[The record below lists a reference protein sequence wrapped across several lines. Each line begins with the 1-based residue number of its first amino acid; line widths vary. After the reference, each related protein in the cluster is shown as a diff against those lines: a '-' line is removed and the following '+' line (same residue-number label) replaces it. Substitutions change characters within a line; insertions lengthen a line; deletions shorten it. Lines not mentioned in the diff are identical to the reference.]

1 MRLSPNEEVSF
12 AFKWLWWIFH
22 GGITTLTN
30 HLYTTIHVRS
40 LREHTTRILERLQ
53 DPVSL
58 DIPHLMDCLSASV
71 HASLESF
78 RLGRPE
84 AWERLA
90 ETIQPTASNGYAS
103 LHSVTYE
110 YFSAPE
116 QTSARQ
122 TMLGLLG
129 RLYHDHCEHLPQKQK
144 SGLTQAS
151 RNWNVTIW
159 HFFLALGPDLL
170 RSRESCLAI
179 VRMSKR
185 ENLDF
190 DTCVAQIHAQ
200 RQERL
205 KKIARSTSLDTAG
218 KVKPADI
225 IAAESSNSEEGKTP
239 NASDTDMASSPILG
253 TKASRA
259 ANAILPVL
267 SLTCKRQTP
276 EFSLEIGVESTESIL
291 KATATE
297 GWRLLNRKNNVNDAG
312 SRAEEAGALKEF
324 DPANPKGFEDAI
336 EDEDLE
342 GDTLI
347 DLSSEKGRRSSRG
360 SNLVTQSTPEP
371 EELATRV
378 EWIKDTRATSSR
390 PTRKRPM
397 PIFDVFGPPSAK
409 RARSNDEDGATLI
422 NSTTV
427 PLEQL
432 ILGERSLEGDSWA
445 NDTAVS
451 NTIGKLRAKDCYVLD
466 SLFLAG
472 TRFLRH
478 APTERYF
485 VAPVNI
491 RNMHWAL
498 YFWDTEMGTIEYYDS
513 MKHSN
518 LHCKDRLLSI
528 INSAFRPAR
537 MPEIQVCKA
546 FQQKNHNDCGPLA
559 ILNAFQKRLGV
570 EDFVKGD
577 DFDSK
582 LARIYFQRLLL
593 TSLDAAPPGFAEK
606 AGVLTSQETSR
617 GIFDEMKAVKLQGRL
632 RRVVQKDF
640 LLQANLTWRASKL
653 VKFHEAHRTIV
664 HQAYEQSLQ
673 ARDVRDHEL
682 RRLQSLKDYVSSLP
696 TDTLEQA
703 YSITAFGPGLDI
715 MEKMAREN
723 LDRMLPAAEKMAI
736 QSGPLSWAEDWP
748 ITRSILMLRHL
759 GRQYAKAERALC
771 DFREALEGLA

>member
-1 MRLSPNEEVSF
+1 
-12 AFKWLWWIFH
+12 
-22 GGITTLTN
+22 
-30 HLYTTIHVRS
+30 
-40 LREHTTRILERLQ
+40 
-53 DPVSL
+53 
-58 DIPHLMDCLSASV
+58 MDRLSASV
-71 HASLESF
+71 RASLESF
-78 RLGRPE
+78 RLGRHE
-84 AWERLA
+84 AWESLA
-90 ETIQPTASNGYAS
+90 ETIQPTPSNGYAS

-122 TMLGLLG
+122 TILGLLG
-129 RLYHDHCEHLPQKQK
+129 RLYHDHCENLPQKQK

-159 HFFLALGPDLL
+159 HFFLALGPDIL

-185 ENLDF
+185 KNLDF
-190 DTCVAQIHAQ
+190 HTCIAQIHAQ
-200 RQERL
+200 RKERL

-225 IAAESSNSEEGKTP
+225 IAAESSDGEEGRTP
-239 NASDTDMASSPILG
+239 NASDTDMA
-253 TKASRA
+253 
-259 ANAILPVL
+259 
-267 SLTCKRQTP
+267 QTP
-276 EFSLEIGVESTESIL
+276 ERSLEIGVESTESIL

-297 GWRLLNRKNNVNDAG
+297 GWRLLNRKNNVKDARF
-312 SRAEEAGALKEF
+312 RAEEAGALKEF
-324 DPANPKGFEDAI
+324 DPANPKGFEDTM

-347 DLSSEKGRRSSRG
+347 DMSSEKGRRSSRG
-360 SNLVTQSTPEP
+360 SNLVIQSTPEP
-371 EELATRV
+371 EEVATRV
-378 EWIKDTRATSSR
+378 ESINDTGATSSR

-397 PIFDVFGPPSAK
+397 PIFDVSGPPSVK
-409 RARSNDEDGATLI
+409 RARSNDEDEATLI

-432 ILGERSLEGDSWA
+432 VLGARSLEGDSWA

-451 NTIGKLRAKDCYVLD
+451 NTIGKLRSKDCYVLD

-472 TRFLRH
+472 TRFLRRT
-478 APTERYF
+478 PTERYF

-498 YFWDTEMGTIEYYDS
+498 YFWDTELETIEYYDS

-528 INSAFRPAR
+528 INSAFKPPR
-537 MPEIQVCKA
+537 MPEIQVCKVSRVSSSNDPSDPLQA
-546 FQQKNHNDCGPLA
+546 FQQRNNNDCGPLA

-570 EDFVKGD
+570 AEFVKGD

-582 LARIYFQRLLL
+582 NARIYLQRLFL

-640 LLQANLTWRASKL
+640 LLQANLTWRASNL

-673 ARDVRDHEL
+673 ARDVRGHEL

-696 TDTLEQA
+696 TDTLEHTSSA
-703 YSITAFGPGLDI
+703 TVFGPGLDM

-723 LDRMLPAAEKMAI
+723 LSRMLPAAEKMAI
-736 QSGPLSWAEDWP
+736 QSGPLSWAQDRP

-759 GRQYAKAERALC
+759 GRQYSKAERALC
-771 DFREALEGLA
+771 DFRGALEGLA

>member
-1 MRLSPNEEVSF
+1 
-12 AFKWLWWIFH
+12 
-22 GGITTLTN
+22 
-30 HLYTTIHVRS
+30 
-40 LREHTTRILERLQ
+40 
-53 DPVSL
+53 
-58 DIPHLMDCLSASV
+58 MDRLSASV
-71 HASLESF
+71 RASLESF
-78 RLGRPE
+78 RLGRHE
-84 AWERLA
+84 AWESLA
-90 ETIQPTASNGYAS
+90 ETIQPTPSNGYAS

-116 QTSARQ
+116 QTPARQ
-122 TMLGLLG
+122 TILGLLG
-129 RLYHDHCEHLPQKQK
+129 RLYHDHCENLPQKQK

-159 HFFLALGPDLL
+159 HFFLALGPDIL

-185 ENLDF
+185 KNLDF
-190 DTCVAQIHAQ
+190 HTCIAQIHAQ
-200 RQERL
+200 RIERL

-225 IAAESSNSEEGKTP
+225 IAAESSDGEEEKTA

-253 TKASRA
+253 AKASRA
-259 ANAILPVL
+259 R
-267 SLTCKRQTP
+267 KRNPDQ
-276 EFSLEIGVESTESIL
+276 SIL

-297 GWRLLNRKNNVNDAG
+297 GWRLLNRKNNVKDAG
-312 SRAEEAGALKEF
+312 FRAEEAGALKEF
-324 DPANPKGFEDAI
+324 NPANLKGFEDAM

-360 SNLVTQSTPEP
+360 SNLVIQSTPEP
-371 EELATRV
+371 EEVATRV
-378 EWIKDTRATSSR
+378 ESIKDTRATSSR

-397 PIFDVFGPPSAK
+397 PIFDVSGPPFAK
-409 RARSNDEDGATLI
+409 RARSNDEDEATLI

-432 ILGERSLEGDSWA
+432 VLGARSLQGDSWA

-472 TRFLRH
+472 TRFLRRT
-478 APTERYF
+478 PTERYF

-498 YFWDTEMGTIEYYDS
+498 YFWDTELETIEYYDS

-528 INSAFRPAR
+528 INSAFKPAR

-546 FQQKNHNDCGPLA
+546 FQQKNNNDCGPLA

-582 LARIYFQRLLL
+582 NARTYLQRLLL

-640 LLQANLTWRASKL
+640 LLQANLTWRASNL
-653 VKFHEAHRTIV
+653 VKFHEAHRTLV

-673 ARDVRDHEL
+673 ARDLRDHEL

-696 TDTLEQA
+696 TDTLEQTS
-703 YSITAFGPGLDI
+703 SITPFGPGLDI

-723 LDRMLPAAEKMAI
+723 LSRMLPAAEKMAI
-736 QSGPLSWAEDWP
+736 QSGPLSWAQDLP

-759 GRQYAKAERALC
+759 GRQYSKAERALC
-771 DFREALEGLA
+771 DFRGALEGLA

>member
-1 MRLSPNEEVSF
+1 
-12 AFKWLWWIFH
+12 
-22 GGITTLTN
+22 
-30 HLYTTIHVRS
+30 
-40 LREHTTRILERLQ
+40 
-53 DPVSL
+53 
-58 DIPHLMDCLSASV
+58 MDRLSASV
-71 HASLESF
+71 RASLESF
-78 RLGRPE
+78 RLGRHE
-84 AWERLA
+84 AWESLA
-90 ETIQPTASNGYAS
+90 ETIQPTPSNGYAS

-122 TMLGLLG
+122 TILGLLG
-129 RLYHDHCEHLPQKQK
+129 RLYHDHCENLPQKQK

-159 HFFLALGPDLL
+159 HFFLALGPDIL

-185 ENLDF
+185 KNLDF
-190 DTCVAQIHAQ
+190 HTCIAQIHAQ
-200 RQERL
+200 RKERL

-225 IAAESSNSEEGKTP
+225 IAAESSDGEEGKTP
-239 NASDTDMASSPILG
+239 NASDTDMASSPIL
-253 TKASRA
+253 
-259 ANAILPVL
+259 
-267 SLTCKRQTP
+267 
-276 EFSLEIGVESTESIL
+276 ESIL

-297 GWRLLNRKNNVNDAG
+297 GWRLLNRKNNVKDAG
-312 SRAEEAGALKEF
+312 FRAKEAGALKEF
-324 DPANPKGFEDAI
+324 DPANPKGFEDAT

-347 DLSSEKGRRSSRG
+347 DMSSEKGRRSSRG
-360 SNLVTQSTPEP
+360 SNLVIQSTPEP

-378 EWIKDTRATSSR
+378 ESIKDTRATSSR
-390 PTRKRPM
+390 PTRKRPT
-397 PIFDVFGPPSAK
+397 PIFDVSVDASGPPSVK
-409 RARSNDEDGATLI
+409 RARSNDEDGVTLI

-432 ILGERSLEGDSWA
+432 VLGARSLEGDSWA

-472 TRFLRH
+472 TRFLRRT
-478 APTERYF
+478 PTERYF

-498 YFWDTEMGTIEYYDS
+498 YFWDTELETIEYYDS

-528 INSAFRPAR
+528 INSAFKPAR

-546 FQQKNHNDCGPLA
+546 FQQKNRNDCGPLA

-570 EDFVKGD
+570 EEFVKGD

-582 LARIYFQRLLL
+582 SARTYFQRLLL
-593 TSLDAAPPGFAEK
+593 TSLDAAPLGFAEK

-640 LLQANLTWRASKL
+640 LLQANLTWRASNL
-653 VKFHEAHRTIV
+653 VKVHEAHRTIV

-682 RRLQSLKDYVSSLP
+682 RRLQSLKYYVSSLP
-696 TDTLEQA
+696 TDILEQTSSA
-703 YSITAFGPGLDI
+703 TVFGPCLDM

-723 LDRMLPAAEKMAI
+723 LGRMLPAAEKMAI
-736 QSGPLSWAEDWP
+736 QSGPLSWAQDRP

-759 GRQYAKAERALC
+759 GRQYSKAEKALC
-771 DFREALEGLA
+771 DFRGALEGLT

>member
-1 MRLSPNEEVSF
+1 
-12 AFKWLWWIFH
+12 
-22 GGITTLTN
+22 
-30 HLYTTIHVRS
+30 
-40 LREHTTRILERLQ
+40 
-53 DPVSL
+53 
-58 DIPHLMDCLSASV
+58 MDRLSASV
-71 HASLESF
+71 RASLESF
-78 RLGRPE
+78 RLGRHE
-84 AWERLA
+84 AWESLA
-90 ETIQPTASNGYAS
+90 ETIQPTPSNGYAS

-122 TMLGLLG
+122 TILGLLG
-129 RLYHDHCEHLPQKQK
+129 RLYHDHCENLPQKQK

-159 HFFLALGPDLL
+159 HFFLALGPDIL

-185 ENLDF
+185 KNLDF
-190 DTCVAQIHAQ
+190 HTCIAQIHAQ
-200 RQERL
+200 RKERL

-225 IAAESSNSEEGKTP
+225 IAAESADGEEGKTL

-253 TKASRA
+253 AKAS
-259 ANAILPVL
+259 P
-267 SLTCKRQTP
+267 
-276 EFSLEIGVESTESIL
+276 
-291 KATATE
+291 TATE
-297 GWRLLNRKNNVNDAG
+297 GWRLLNRKNNVRDAG
-312 SRAEEAGALKEF
+312 FRAEEAGALKEF
-324 DPANPKGFEDAI
+324 DPANPKGFEDAM

-347 DLSSEKGRRSSRG
+347 DMSSEKGRRSSRG
-360 SNLVTQSTPEP
+360 SNLVIQSTPEP

-378 EWIKDTRATSSR
+378 EPIKDTRATSSR

-397 PIFDVFGPPSAK
+397 PIFDVSGPPSAK
-409 RARSNDEDGATLI
+409 RARSNDEDEATLI

-432 ILGERSLEGDSWA
+432 VLGVRSLEGDSWA

-451 NTIGKLRAKDCYVLD
+451 NTIRKLRAKDCYVLD

-472 TRFLRH
+472 TRFLRRT
-478 APTERYF
+478 PTERYF

-498 YFWDTEMGTIEYYDS
+498 YFWDTKLETIEYYDS

-528 INSAFRPAR
+528 INSAFKPAR

-546 FQQKNHNDCGPLA
+546 FQQRNNNDCGPLA
-559 ILNAFQKRLGV
+559 ILNAFQKRLGIAG
-570 EDFVKGD
+570 FVKGD

-582 LARIYFQRLLL
+582 NVRTYFQRLLL

-632 RRVVQKDF
+632 RKVVQKDF
-640 LLQANLTWRASKL
+640 LLQANLTWKASNL
-653 VKFHEAHRTIV
+653 VKFHEAHRTLV

-696 TDTLEQA
+696 TDTLEQTSSA
-703 YSITAFGPGLDI
+703 TVFGPGLDM
-715 MEKMAREN
+715 MEKMARDN
-723 LDRMLPAAEKMAI
+723 LGRMIPAAEKMAI
-736 QSGPLSWAEDWP
+736 QSGPLSWAQDRP

-759 GRQYAKAERALC
+759 GRQYSKAERALC
-771 DFREALEGLA
+771 DFRGALEGLA

>member
-1 MRLSPNEEVSF
+1 MDRLSTS
-12 AFKWLWWIFH
+12 
-22 GGITTLTN
+22 
-30 HLYTTIHVRS
+30 VR
-40 LREHTTRILERLQ
+40 
-53 DPVSL
+53 
-58 DIPHLMDCLSASV
+58 
-71 HASLESF
+71 ASLESF
-78 RLGRPE
+78 RLGRQE
-84 AWERLA
+84 AWESLA
-90 ETIQPTASNGYAS
+90 ATIQPTPSNGYAS

-110 YFSAPE
+110 YFSASE

-122 TMLGLLG
+122 TILGLLG
-129 RLYHDHCEHLPQKQK
+129 RLYHDHCENLPQKQK

-159 HFFLALGPDLL
+159 HFFLALGPDIL

-185 ENLDF
+185 KNLDF
-190 DTCVAQIHAQ
+190 HTCIAQIHAQ
-200 RQERL
+200 RKERL

-225 IAAESSNSEEGKTP
+225 IAAESSDGEEEKTP

-253 TKASRA
+253 AKASRA
-259 ANAILPVL
+259 RERNPD
-267 SLTCKRQTP
+267 Q
-276 EFSLEIGVESTESIL
+276 SIL

-297 GWRLLNRKNNVNDAG
+297 GWRLLNRKNNVKDAG
-312 SRAEEAGALKEF
+312 FRAEEAGALKEF
-324 DPANPKGFEDAI
+324 DPANPKGFEDAM

-360 SNLVTQSTPEP
+360 SNLVIQSTPEP
-371 EELATRV
+371 EEVATRV
-378 EWIKDTRATSSR
+378 ESIKDTRATSSR

-397 PIFDVFGPPSAK
+397 PIFDVSGPPFAK
-409 RARSNDEDGATLI
+409 RARSNDEDEATLI

-432 ILGERSLEGDSWA
+432 VLGARSLQGDSWA

-472 TRFLRH
+472 TRFLRRT
-478 APTERYF
+478 PTERYF

-498 YFWDTEMGTIEYYDS
+498 YFWDTELETIEYYDS
-513 MKHSN
+513 MKHSK

-528 INSAFRPAR
+528 INSAFKPAR
-537 MPEIQVCKA
+537 MPEVQVCKA
-546 FQQKNHNDCGPLA
+546 FQQRNNNDCGPLA
-559 ILNAFQKRLGV
+559 ILNAFQGRLGV

-582 LARIYFQRLLL
+582 NARTYFQRLLL

-640 LLQANLTWRASKL
+640 LLQANLTWRASNL
-653 VKFHEAHRTIV
+653 VKFHEAHRTLV
-664 HQAYEQSLQ
+664 SQAYEQSLQ

-696 TDTLEQA
+696 TDALEQI
-703 YSITAFGPGLDI
+703 SSVTMLGPGLDI

-723 LDRMLPAAEKMAI
+723 L
-736 QSGPLSWAEDWP
+736 S
-748 ITRSILMLRHL
+748 
-759 GRQYAKAERALC
+759 QYLYVHSTS
-771 DFREALEGLA
+771 

>member
-1 MRLSPNEEVSF
+1 
-12 AFKWLWWIFH
+12 
-22 GGITTLTN
+22 
-30 HLYTTIHVRS
+30 
-40 LREHTTRILERLQ
+40 
-53 DPVSL
+53 
-58 DIPHLMDCLSASV
+58 MDRLSASV
-71 HASLESF
+71 RASLESF
-78 RLGRPE
+78 RLGRHE
-84 AWERLA
+84 AWESLA
-90 ETIQPTASNGYAS
+90 ETIQPTPSNGYAS

-116 QTSARQ
+116 QTPARQ
-122 TMLGLLG
+122 TILGLLG
-129 RLYHDHCEHLPQKQK
+129 RLYHDHCENLPQKQK

-159 HFFLALGPDLL
+159 HFFLALGPDIL

-185 ENLDF
+185 KNLDF
-190 DTCVAQIHAQ
+190 HTCIAQIHAQ
-200 RQERL
+200 RIERL

-225 IAAESSNSEEGKTP
+225 IAAESSDGEEEKTP

-253 TKASRA
+253 AKASRA
-259 ANAILPVL
+259 R
-267 SLTCKRQTP
+267 KRNPDQ
-276 EFSLEIGVESTESIL
+276 SIL

-297 GWRLLNRKNNVNDAG
+297 GWRLLNRKNNVKDAG
-312 SRAEEAGALKEF
+312 FRAEEAGALKEF
-324 DPANPKGFEDAI
+324 NPANLKGFEDAM

-360 SNLVTQSTPEP
+360 SNLVIQSTPEP
-371 EELATRV
+371 EEVATRV
-378 EWIKDTRATSSR
+378 ESIKDTRATSSR

-397 PIFDVFGPPSAK
+397 PIFDVSGPPCAK
-409 RARSNDEDGATLI
+409 RARSNDEDEATLI

-432 ILGERSLEGDSWA
+432 VLGARSLQGDSWA

-472 TRFLRH
+472 TRFLRRT
-478 APTERYF
+478 PTERYF

-498 YFWDTEMGTIEYYDS
+498 YFWDTELETIEYYDS
-513 MKHSN
+513 MKHSK

-528 INSAFRPAR
+528 INSAFKPAR
-537 MPEIQVCKA
+537 MPEVQVCKA
-546 FQQKNHNDCGPLA
+546 FQQRNNNDCGPLA
-559 ILNAFQKRLGV
+559 ILNAFQGRLGV

-582 LARIYFQRLLL
+582 NARTYFQRLLL

-606 AGVLTSQETSR
+606 A
-617 GIFDEMKAVKLQGRL
+617 
-632 RRVVQKDF
+632 
-640 LLQANLTWRASKL
+640 
-653 VKFHEAHRTIV
+653 VKFHEAHRTLV
-664 HQAYEQSLQ
+664 YRAYEQSLQ

-696 TDTLEQA
+696 TDALEQI
-703 YSITAFGPGLDI
+703 SSVTMLGPGLDI

-723 LDRMLPAAEKMAI
+723 L
-736 QSGPLSWAEDWP
+736 S
-748 ITRSILMLRHL
+748 
-759 GRQYAKAERALC
+759 QYLYVHSTS
-771 DFREALEGLA
+771 

>member
-1 MRLSPNEEVSF
+1 
-12 AFKWLWWIFH
+12 
-22 GGITTLTN
+22 
-30 HLYTTIHVRS
+30 
-40 LREHTTRILERLQ
+40 
-53 DPVSL
+53 
-58 DIPHLMDCLSASV
+58 MDRLSASV
-71 HASLESF
+71 RASLESF
-78 RLGRPE
+78 RLGRHE
-84 AWERLA
+84 AWESLA
-90 ETIQPTASNGYAS
+90 ETIQPTPSNGYAS

-122 TMLGLLG
+122 TILGLLG
-129 RLYHDHCEHLPQKQK
+129 RLYHHHCENLPQKQK

-159 HFFLALGPDLL
+159 HFFLALGPDIL

-185 ENLDF
+185 KNLDF
-190 DTCVAQIHAQ
+190 HTCIAQIHAQ
-200 RQERL
+200 RKERL

-225 IAAESSNSEEGKTP
+225 IAAESADGEEGKTL

-253 TKASRA
+253 AKAS
-259 ANAILPVL
+259 P
-267 SLTCKRQTP
+267 
-276 EFSLEIGVESTESIL
+276 
-291 KATATE
+291 TATE
-297 GWRLLNRKNNVNDAG
+297 GWRLLNRKNNVRDAG
-312 SRAEEAGALKEF
+312 FRAEEAGALKEF
-324 DPANPKGFEDAI
+324 DPANPKGFEDAM

-347 DLSSEKGRRSSRG
+347 DMSSEKGRRSSRG
-360 SNLVTQSTPEP
+360 SNLVIQSTPEP

-378 EWIKDTRATSSR
+378 EPIKDTRATSSR

-397 PIFDVFGPPSAK
+397 PIFDVSGPPSAK
-409 RARSNDEDGATLI
+409 RARSNDEDEATLI

-432 ILGERSLEGDSWA
+432 VLGVRSLEGDSWA

-451 NTIGKLRAKDCYVLD
+451 NTIRKLRAKDCYVLD

-472 TRFLRH
+472 TRFLRRT
-478 APTERYF
+478 PTERYF

-498 YFWDTEMGTIEYYDS
+498 YFWDTKLETIEYYDS

-528 INSAFRPAR
+528 INSAFKPAR

-546 FQQKNHNDCGPLA
+546 FQQRNNNDCGPLA
-559 ILNAFQKRLGV
+559 ILNAFQKRLGIAG
-570 EDFVKGD
+570 FVKGD

-582 LARIYFQRLLL
+582 NVRTYFQRLLL

-632 RRVVQKDF
+632 RKVVQKDF
-640 LLQANLTWRASKL
+640 LLQANLTWKASNL
-653 VKFHEAHRTIV
+653 VKFHEAHRTLV

-696 TDTLEQA
+696 TDTLEQTSSA
-703 YSITAFGPGLDI
+703 TVFGPGLDM
-715 MEKMAREN
+715 MEKMARDN
-723 LDRMLPAAEKMAI
+723 LGRMLPAAEKMAI
-736 QSGPLSWAEDWP
+736 QSGPLSWAQDRP

-759 GRQYAKAERALC
+759 GRQYSKAERALC
-771 DFREALEGLA
+771 DFRGALEGLA

>member
-1 MRLSPNEEVSF
+1 
-12 AFKWLWWIFH
+12 
-22 GGITTLTN
+22 
-30 HLYTTIHVRS
+30 
-40 LREHTTRILERLQ
+40 
-53 DPVSL
+53 
-58 DIPHLMDCLSASV
+58 MDHLSASV
-71 HASLESF
+71 RASLESF
-78 RLGRPE
+78 RLGRHE
-84 AWERLA
+84 AWESLA
-90 ETIQPTASNGYAS
+90 ETIQPTPSNGYAS
-103 LHSVTYE
+103 LHSITYE

-122 TMLGLLG
+122 TILGLLG
-129 RLYHDHCEHLPQKQK
+129 RLYHDHCENLPQKQK

-159 HFFLALGPDLL
+159 HFFLALGPDIL

-185 ENLDF
+185 KNLDF
-190 DTCVAQIHAQ
+190 HTCIAQIHAQ
-200 RQERL
+200 RKERL

-225 IAAESSNSEEGKTP
+225 IAAESSDGEEGKTP

-253 TKASRA
+253 AKASR
-259 ANAILPVL
+259 
-267 SLTCKRQTP
+267 
-276 EFSLEIGVESTESIL
+276 VESTESIL

-297 GWRLLNRKNNVNDAG
+297 GWRLLNRKNNVKDAG
-312 SRAEEAGALKEF
+312 FRAEEAGALKEF
-324 DPANPKGFEDAI
+324 DPANPKGFEDAM

-347 DLSSEKGRRSSRG
+347 DMSSEKGRRSSRG
-360 SNLVTQSTPEP
+360 SNLVIQSTPEP
-371 EELATRV
+371 EEPATRV
-378 EWIKDTRATSSR
+378 ESIKDMRATSSR

-397 PIFDVFGPPSAK
+397 PIFDVSGPPSVK

-432 ILGERSLEGDSWA
+432 VLGARSLEGDSWA

-466 SLFLAG
+466 SLFLVG
-472 TRFLRH
+472 TRFLRRT
-478 APTERYF
+478 PTERYF

-498 YFWDTEMGTIEYYDS
+498 YFWDTELETIEYYDS

-528 INSAFRPAR
+528 INSAFKPAR

-546 FQQKNHNDCGPLA
+546 FQQKNRNDCGPLA

-570 EDFVKGD
+570 EQFVKGD

-582 LARIYFQRLLL
+582 SARTYFQRLLL

-617 GIFDEMKAVKLQGRL
+617 GIFDEMKVVKLQGRL

-640 LLQANLTWRASKL
+640 LLQASLTWRASNL

-673 ARDVRDHEL
+673 AREVRDHEL
-682 RRLQSLKDYVSSLP
+682 RRLQSLRDYVSSLP
-696 TDTLEQA
+696 TDALEQT
-703 YSITAFGPGLDI
+703 SSVTVFGPGLDI

-723 LDRMLPAAEKMAI
+723 ISRMLPAAEKMAI
-736 QSGPLSWAEDWP
+736 QSGPLSWAQDRP

-759 GRQYAKAERALC
+759 GRQYSKAERALC
-771 DFREALEGLA
+771 DFRGALEGLA

>member
-1 MRLSPNEEVSF
+1 
-12 AFKWLWWIFH
+12 
-22 GGITTLTN
+22 
-30 HLYTTIHVRS
+30 
-40 LREHTTRILERLQ
+40 
-53 DPVSL
+53 
-58 DIPHLMDCLSASV
+58 
-71 HASLESF
+71 
-78 RLGRPE
+78 
-84 AWERLA
+84 
-90 ETIQPTASNGYAS
+90 
-103 LHSVTYE
+103 
-110 YFSAPE
+110 
-116 QTSARQ
+116 
-122 TMLGLLG
+122 
-129 RLYHDHCEHLPQKQK
+129 
-144 SGLTQAS
+144 
-151 RNWNVTIW
+151 
-159 HFFLALGPDLL
+159 
-170 RSRESCLAI
+170 
-179 VRMSKR
+179 MSKR
-185 ENLDF
+185 KNLDF
-190 DTCVAQIHAQ
+190 HTCIAQIHAQ
-200 RQERL
+200 RKERL

-225 IAAESSNSEEGKTP
+225 IAAESSDGEEGNTP

-253 TKASRA
+253 AKA
-259 ANAILPVL
+259 
-267 SLTCKRQTP
+267 K
-276 EFSLEIGVESTESIL
+276 FSLQIGVESTESIL

-297 GWRLLNRKNNVNDAG
+297 GWRLLNHKNNVKHAG
-312 SRAEEAGALKEF
+312 SRSEEAGALKEF
-324 DPANPKGFEDAI
+324 DPANPKGFEDAT

-347 DLSSEKGRRSSRG
+347 DMSSEKGRRSSPG
-360 SNLVTQSTPEP
+360 SNLVIQSTPEP

-378 EWIKDTRATSSR
+378 EFIKDTRAISSR

-397 PIFDVFGPPSAK
+397 PIFDSSEPPSAK
-409 RARSNDEDGATLI
+409 RARSNNEDEATLI

-432 ILGERSLEGDSWA
+432 VLGAWSLEGDSWA

-472 TRFLRH
+472 TRFLRRT
-478 APTERYF
+478 PTERYF

-498 YFWDTEMGTIEYYDS
+498 YFWDTELETIEYYDS

-528 INSAFRPAR
+528 INSAFKPAR
-537 MPEIQVCKA
+537 MPEIQVCKVSRVPPTNDATDPLQA
-546 FQQKNHNDCGPLA
+546 FQQKNNNDCGPLA

-570 EDFVKGD
+570 EHFVKGD

-582 LARIYFQRLLL
+582 NARTYFQRLLL

-606 AGVLTSQETSR
+606 TGVLTSQETSR
-617 GIFDEMKAVKLQGRL
+617 GIFDQMKAVKLQGRL

-640 LLQANLTWRASKL
+640 LLQANLTWRASNL
-653 VKFHEAHRTIV
+653 VKFHEAHRTLV

-696 TDTLEQA
+696 TDTLQTS
-703 YSITAFGPGLDI
+703 SITAFGPGLDI
-715 MEKMAREN
+715 VEKMAREN
-723 LDRMLPAAEKMAI
+723 LSRMLPAAEKMAI
-736 QSGPLSWAEDWP
+736 QSGPLSWAQDRP

-759 GRQYAKAERALC
+759 GRQYSKAERALC
-771 DFREALEGLA
+771 DFRGALEGLA

>member
-1 MRLSPNEEVSF
+1 
-12 AFKWLWWIFH
+12 
-22 GGITTLTN
+22 
-30 HLYTTIHVRS
+30 
-40 LREHTTRILERLQ
+40 
-53 DPVSL
+53 
-58 DIPHLMDCLSASV
+58 MDRLSASV
-71 HASLESF
+71 RASLESF
-78 RLGRPE
+78 RLGRHE
-84 AWERLA
+84 AWESLA
-90 ETIQPTASNGYAS
+90 ETIQPTPSNGYAS

-122 TMLGLLG
+122 TILGLLG
-129 RLYHDHCEHLPQKQK
+129 RLYHDHCENLPQKQK

-159 HFFLALGPDLL
+159 HFFLALGPDIL

-185 ENLDF
+185 KNLDF
-190 DTCVAQIHAQ
+190 HTCIAQIHAQ
-200 RQERL
+200 RKERL

-225 IAAESSNSEEGKTP
+225 IAAESSDGEEGKTP

-253 TKASRA
+253 AKASRA
-259 ANAILPVL
+259 RKYN
-267 SLTCKRQTP
+267 TDQ
-276 EFSLEIGVESTESIL
+276 IGVESTESIL

-297 GWRLLNRKNNVNDAG
+297 GWRLLNRKNNVKDAG
-312 SRAEEAGALKEF
+312 FRAEEAGALKEF
-324 DPANPKGFEDAI
+324 DPANSKGFEDAM

-347 DLSSEKGRRSSRG
+347 DMSSEKGRRSSRG
-360 SNLVTQSTPEP
+360 SNLVIQSTPEP
-371 EELATRV
+371 EELATRI
-378 EWIKDTRATSSR
+378 ESIKDTIATSSR

-397 PIFDVFGPPSAK
+397 PIFDVSGPPFAK
-409 RARSNDEDGATLI
+409 RARSNDEDEATLI

-432 ILGERSLEGDSWA
+432 VLGARSLEGDSWA

-472 TRFLRH
+472 TRFLRRT
-478 APTERYF
+478 PTERYF
-485 VAPVNI
+485 VAPVNV

-498 YFWDTEMGTIEYYDS
+498 YFWDTELETIEYYDS

-528 INSAFRPAR
+528 INSAFKPAR

-546 FQQKNHNDCGPLA
+546 FQQKNNNDCGPLA
-559 ILNAFQKRLGV
+559 ILNAFQGRLGV

-582 LARIYFQRLLL
+582 NARTYFQRLLL

-640 LLQANLTWRASKL
+640 TLQANLTWRASNL
-653 VKFHEAHRTIV
+653 VKFHEAHRTLV
-664 HQAYEQSLQ
+664 YQAYEQSLQ

-696 TDTLEQA
+696 TDALEQI
-703 YSITAFGPGLDI
+703 SSVTMLGPGLDI

-723 LDRMLPAAEKMAI
+723 LSRMLPAAEKMAL
-736 QSGPLSWAEDWP
+736 QSGPLSWAQDRP

-759 GRQYAKAERALC
+759 GRQYSKAERALC
-771 DFREALEGLA
+771 DFRGALEGLA

>member
-1 MRLSPNEEVSF
+1 
-12 AFKWLWWIFH
+12 
-22 GGITTLTN
+22 
-30 HLYTTIHVRS
+30 
-40 LREHTTRILERLQ
+40 
-53 DPVSL
+53 
-58 DIPHLMDCLSASV
+58 MDRLSASV

-84 AWERLA
+84 AWESLA

-122 TMLGLLG
+122 TMLGLLS
-129 RLYHDHCEHLPQKQK
+129 RLYHDHCENLPQKQK

-218 KVKPADI
+218 KAQRQVVP
-225 IAAESSNSEEGKTP
+225 
-239 NASDTDMASSPILG
+239 
-253 TKASRA
+253 

-297 GWRLLNRKNNVNDAG
+297 GWRLLNRKNNVKDAG
-312 SRAEEAGALKEF
+312 SRAEDAGALKEF

-360 SNLVTQSTPEP
+360 SNLVIQSTPEP

-397 PIFDVFGPPSAK
+397 PIFDIFGPPSAK

-537 MPEIQVCKA
+537 MPEIQVYKA

-559 ILNAFQKRLGV
+559 ILNAFHKRLGV

-582 LARIYFQRLLL
+582 NARIYFQRLLL

-703 YSITAFGPGLDI
+703 SPIAAFGSGLDI

-736 QSGPLSWAEDWP
+736 QSGPLSWAEDRP

>member
-1 MRLSPNEEVSF
+1 
-12 AFKWLWWIFH
+12 
-22 GGITTLTN
+22 
-30 HLYTTIHVRS
+30 
-40 LREHTTRILERLQ
+40 
-53 DPVSL
+53 
-58 DIPHLMDCLSASV
+58 MDRLSASV
-71 HASLESF
+71 RASLESF
-78 RLGRPE
+78 RLGRHE
-84 AWERLA
+84 AWESLA
-90 ETIQPTASNGYAS
+90 ETIQPTPSNGYAS

-122 TMLGLLG
+122 TILGLLG
-129 RLYHDHCEHLPQKQK
+129 RLYHDHCENLPQKQK

-159 HFFLALGPDLL
+159 HFFLALGPDIL

-185 ENLDF
+185 KNLDF
-190 DTCVAQIHAQ
+190 HTCIAQIHAQ
-200 RQERL
+200 RKERL

-225 IAAESSNSEEGKTP
+225 IAAESSDGEEGKTP

-253 TKASRA
+253 AKASRA
-259 ANAILPVL
+259 RKYN
-267 SLTCKRQTP
+267 TDQ
-276 EFSLEIGVESTESIL
+276 IGVESTESIL

-297 GWRLLNRKNNVNDAG
+297 GWRLLNRKNNVKDAG
-312 SRAEEAGALKEF
+312 FRAEEAGALKEF
-324 DPANPKGFEDAI
+324 DPANSKGFEDAM

-347 DLSSEKGRRSSRG
+347 DMSSEKGRRSSRG
-360 SNLVTQSTPEP
+360 SNLVIQSTPEP
-371 EELATRV
+371 EELATRI
-378 EWIKDTRATSSR
+378 ESIKDTIATSSR

-397 PIFDVFGPPSAK
+397 PIFDVSGPPFAK
-409 RARSNDEDGATLI
+409 RARSNDEDEATLI

-432 ILGERSLEGDSWA
+432 VLGARSLEGDSWA

-472 TRFLRH
+472 TRFLRRT
-478 APTERYF
+478 PTERYF
-485 VAPVNI
+485 VAPVNV

-498 YFWDTEMGTIEYYDS
+498 YFWDTELETIEYYDS

-528 INSAFRPAR
+528 INSAFKPAR

-546 FQQKNHNDCGPLA
+546 FQQKNNNDCGPLA
-559 ILNAFQKRLGV
+559 ILNAFQGRLGV

-582 LARIYFQRLLL
+582 NARTYFQRLLL

-640 LLQANLTWRASKL
+640 TLQANLTWRASNL
-653 VKFHEAHRTIV
+653 VKFHEAHRTLV
-664 HQAYEQSLQ
+664 YQAYEQSLQ

-696 TDTLEQA
+696 TDALEQI
-703 YSITAFGPGLDI
+703 SSVTMLGPGLDI

-723 LDRMLPAAEKMAI
+723 L
-736 QSGPLSWAEDWP
+736 S
-748 ITRSILMLRHL
+748 
-759 GRQYAKAERALC
+759 QYLYVHSTS
-771 DFREALEGLA
+771 

>member
-1 MRLSPNEEVSF
+1 
-12 AFKWLWWIFH
+12 
-22 GGITTLTN
+22 
-30 HLYTTIHVRS
+30 
-40 LREHTTRILERLQ
+40 
-53 DPVSL
+53 
-58 DIPHLMDCLSASV
+58 MDRLSASV
-71 HASLESF
+71 RASLESF
-78 RLGRPE
+78 RLGRHE
-84 AWERLA
+84 AWESLA
-90 ETIQPTASNGYAS
+90 ETIQPTPSNGYAS

-122 TMLGLLG
+122 TILGLLG
-129 RLYHDHCEHLPQKQK
+129 RLYHDHCENLPQKQK

-159 HFFLALGPDLL
+159 HFFLALGPDIL

-185 ENLDF
+185 KNLDF
-190 DTCVAQIHAQ
+190 HTCIAQIHAQ
-200 RQERL
+200 RKERL

-218 KVKPADI
+218 K
-225 IAAESSNSEEGKTP
+225 
-239 NASDTDMASSPILG
+239 
-253 TKASRA
+253 
-259 ANAILPVL
+259 
-267 SLTCKRQTP
+267 TP
-276 EFSLEIGVESTESIL
+276 ERSLEIGVESTESIL

-297 GWRLLNRKNNVNDAG
+297 GWRLLNRKNNVKDAG
-312 SRAEEAGALKEF
+312 FRAKEAGALKEF
-324 DPANPKGFEDAI
+324 DPANPKGFEDAT

-347 DLSSEKGRRSSRG
+347 DMSSEKGRRSSRG
-360 SNLVTQSTPEP
+360 SNLVIQSTPEP

-378 EWIKDTRATSSR
+378 ESIKDTRATSSR
-390 PTRKRPM
+390 PTRKRPT
-397 PIFDVFGPPSAK
+397 PIFDVSVDASGPPSVK
-409 RARSNDEDGATLI
+409 RARSNDEDGVTLI

-432 ILGERSLEGDSWA
+432 VLGARSLEGDSWA

-472 TRFLRH
+472 TRFLRRT
-478 APTERYF
+478 PTERYF

-498 YFWDTEMGTIEYYDS
+498 YFWDTELETIEYYDS

-528 INSAFRPAR
+528 INSAFKPAR

-546 FQQKNHNDCGPLA
+546 FQQKNRNDCGPLA

-570 EDFVKGD
+570 EEFVKGD

-582 LARIYFQRLLL
+582 SARTYFQRLLL
-593 TSLDAAPPGFAEK
+593 TSLDAAPLGFAEK

-640 LLQANLTWRASKL
+640 LLQANLTWRASNL
-653 VKFHEAHRTIV
+653 VKVHEAHRTIV

-682 RRLQSLKDYVSSLP
+682 RRLQSLKYYVSSLP
-696 TDTLEQA
+696 TDILEQTSSA
-703 YSITAFGPGLDI
+703 TVFGPCLDM

-723 LDRMLPAAEKMAI
+723 LGRMLPAAEKMAI
-736 QSGPLSWAEDWP
+736 QSGPLSWAQDRP

-759 GRQYAKAERALC
+759 GRQYSKAEKALC
-771 DFREALEGLA
+771 DFRGALEGLT

>member
-1 MRLSPNEEVSF
+1 
-12 AFKWLWWIFH
+12 
-22 GGITTLTN
+22 
-30 HLYTTIHVRS
+30 
-40 LREHTTRILERLQ
+40 
-53 DPVSL
+53 
-58 DIPHLMDCLSASV
+58 MDRLSASV
-71 HASLESF
+71 RASLESF
-78 RLGRPE
+78 RLGRHE
-84 AWERLA
+84 AWESLA
-90 ETIQPTASNGYAS
+90 EPTPSNGYAS

-122 TMLGLLG
+122 TILGLLG
-129 RLYHDHCEHLPQKQK
+129 RLYHHHCENLPQKQK

-159 HFFLALGPDLL
+159 HFFLALGPDIL

-185 ENLDF
+185 KNLDF
-190 DTCVAQIHAQ
+190 HTCIAQIHAQ
-200 RQERL
+200 RKERL

-225 IAAESSNSEEGKTP
+225 IAAESADGEEGKTL

-253 TKASRA
+253 AKASRA
-259 ANAILPVL
+259 RKHN
-267 SLTCKRQTP
+267 SDQ
-276 EFSLEIGVESTESIL
+276 SIL

-297 GWRLLNRKNNVNDAG
+297 GWRLLNRKNNVRDAG
-312 SRAEEAGALKEF
+312 FRAEEAGALKEF
-324 DPANPKGFEDAI
+324 DPANPKGFEDAM

-347 DLSSEKGRRSSRG
+347 DMSSEKGRRSSRG
-360 SNLVTQSTPEP
+360 SNLVIQSTPEP

-378 EWIKDTRATSSR
+378 EPIKDTRATSSR

-397 PIFDVFGPPSAK
+397 PIFDVSGPPSAK
-409 RARSNDEDGATLI
+409 RARSNDEDEATLI

-432 ILGERSLEGDSWA
+432 VLGVRSLEGDSWA

-451 NTIGKLRAKDCYVLD
+451 NTIRKLRAKDCYVLD

-472 TRFLRH
+472 TRFLRRT
-478 APTERYF
+478 PTERYF

-498 YFWDTEMGTIEYYDS
+498 YFWDTKLETIEYYDS

-528 INSAFRPAR
+528 INSAFKPAR

-546 FQQKNHNDCGPLA
+546 FQQRNNNDCGPLA
-559 ILNAFQKRLGV
+559 ILNAFQKRLGIAG
-570 EDFVKGD
+570 FVKGD

-582 LARIYFQRLLL
+582 NVRTYFQRLLL

-632 RRVVQKDF
+632 RKVVQKDF
-640 LLQANLTWRASKL
+640 LLQANLTWKASNL
-653 VKFHEAHRTIV
+653 VKFHEAHRTLV

-696 TDTLEQA
+696 TDTLEQTSSA
-703 YSITAFGPGLDI
+703 TVFGPGLDM
-715 MEKMAREN
+715 MEKMARDN
-723 LDRMLPAAEKMAI
+723 LGRMLPAAEKMAI
-736 QSGPLSWAEDWP
+736 QSGPLSWAQDRP

-759 GRQYAKAERALC
+759 GRQYSKAERALC
-771 DFREALEGLA
+771 DFRGALEGLA

>member
-1 MRLSPNEEVSF
+1 
-12 AFKWLWWIFH
+12 
-22 GGITTLTN
+22 
-30 HLYTTIHVRS
+30 
-40 LREHTTRILERLQ
+40 
-53 DPVSL
+53 
-58 DIPHLMDCLSASV
+58 MDRLSASV
-71 HASLESF
+71 RASLESF
-78 RLGRPE
+78 RLGRHE
-84 AWERLA
+84 AWESLA
-90 ETIQPTASNGYAS
+90 ETIQPTPSNGYAS

-116 QTSARQ
+116 QTPARQ
-122 TMLGLLG
+122 TILGLLG
-129 RLYHDHCEHLPQKQK
+129 RLYHDHCENLPQKQK

-159 HFFLALGPDLL
+159 HFFLALGPDIL

-185 ENLDF
+185 KNLDF
-190 DTCVAQIHAQ
+190 HTCIAQIHAQ
-200 RQERL
+200 RIERL

-225 IAAESSNSEEGKTP
+225 IAAESSDGEEEKTP

-253 TKASRA
+253 AKASRA
-259 ANAILPVL
+259 R
-267 SLTCKRQTP
+267 KRNPDQ
-276 EFSLEIGVESTESIL
+276 SIL

-297 GWRLLNRKNNVNDAG
+297 GWRILNRKNNVKDAG
-312 SRAEEAGALKEF
+312 FRAEEAGALKEF
-324 DPANPKGFEDAI
+324 DPANPKGFEDAM

-360 SNLVTQSTPEP
+360 SNLVIQSTPEP
-371 EELATRV
+371 EEVATRV
-378 EWIKDTRATSSR
+378 ESIKDTRATSSR
-390 PTRKRPM
+390 PTRKQPM
-397 PIFDVFGPPSAK
+397 PIFDVSGPPFAK
-409 RARSNDEDGATLI
+409 RARSNDEDEATLI

-432 ILGERSLEGDSWA
+432 VLGARSLQGDSWA

-472 TRFLRH
+472 TRFLRRT
-478 APTERYF
+478 PTERYF

-498 YFWDTEMGTIEYYDS
+498 YFWDTELETIEYYDS

-528 INSAFRPAR
+528 INSAFKPAR

-546 FQQKNHNDCGPLA
+546 LQQKNHSDCGPLA

-570 EDFVKGD
+570 EEFVKGD

-582 LARIYFQRLLL
+582 NARTYFQRLLL
-593 TSLDAAPPGFAEK
+593 TSLDATPPGFAEK

-640 LLQANLTWRASKL
+640 LLQANLTWRASNL
-653 VKFHEAHRTIV
+653 VKFHEAHRTLV
-664 HQAYEQSLQ
+664 SQAYEQSLQ

-696 TDTLEQA
+696 TDALEQI
-703 YSITAFGPGLDI
+703 SSVTMLGPGLDI

-723 LDRMLPAAEKMAI
+723 LSRMLPAAEKMAL
-736 QSGPLSWAEDWP
+736 QSGPLSWAQDRP

-759 GRQYAKAERALC
+759 GLQYSKAERALC
-771 DFREALEGLA
+771 DFRGALEGLA

>member
-1 MRLSPNEEVSF
+1 
-12 AFKWLWWIFH
+12 
-22 GGITTLTN
+22 
-30 HLYTTIHVRS
+30 
-40 LREHTTRILERLQ
+40 
-53 DPVSL
+53 
-58 DIPHLMDCLSASV
+58 MDRLSASV
-71 HASLESF
+71 RASLESF
-78 RLGRPE
+78 RLGRHE
-84 AWERLA
+84 AWESLA
-90 ETIQPTASNGYAS
+90 ETIQPTPSNGYAS

-122 TMLGLLG
+122 TILGLLG
-129 RLYHDHCEHLPQKQK
+129 RLYHDHCENLPQKQK

-159 HFFLALGPDLL
+159 HFFLALGPDIL

-185 ENLDF
+185 KNLDF
-190 DTCVAQIHAQ
+190 HTCIAQIHAQ
-200 RQERL
+200 RKERL

-225 IAAESSNSEEGKTP
+225 IAAESADGEEGKTL

-253 TKASRA
+253 AKA
-259 ANAILPVL
+259 
-267 SLTCKRQTP
+267 T
-276 EFSLEIGVESTESIL
+276 
-291 KATATE
+291 TATE
-297 GWRLLNRKNNVNDAG
+297 GWRLLNRKNNVRDAG
-312 SRAEEAGALKEF
+312 FRAEEAGALKEF
-324 DPANPKGFEDAI
+324 DPANPKGFEDAM

-347 DLSSEKGRRSSRG
+347 DMSSEKGRRSSRG
-360 SNLVTQSTPEP
+360 SNLVIQSTPEP

-378 EWIKDTRATSSR
+378 ESIKDTRATSSR

-397 PIFDVFGPPSAK
+397 PIFDVSGPPSAK
-409 RARSNDEDGATLI
+409 RARSNDEDEATLI

-432 ILGERSLEGDSWA
+432 VLGIRSLEGDSWA

-451 NTIGKLRAKDCYVLD
+451 NTIRKLRAKDCYVLD

-472 TRFLRH
+472 TRFLRRT
-478 APTERYF
+478 PTERYF

-498 YFWDTEMGTIEYYDS
+498 YFWDTKLETIEYYDS

-528 INSAFRPAR
+528 INSAFKPAR

-546 FQQKNHNDCGPLA
+546 FQQRNNNDCGPLA
-559 ILNAFQKRLGV
+559 ILNAFQKRLGIAG
-570 EDFVKGD
+570 FVKGD

-582 LARIYFQRLLL
+582 NARTYFQRLLL

-632 RRVVQKDF
+632 RKVVQKDF
-640 LLQANLTWRASKL
+640 LLQANLTWKASNL
-653 VKFHEAHRTIV
+653 VKFHEAHRTLV

-696 TDTLEQA
+696 TDTLEQTSSA
-703 YSITAFGPGLDI
+703 TVFGPGLDM
-715 MEKMAREN
+715 MEKMARDN
-723 LDRMLPAAEKMAI
+723 LGRMLPAAEKMAI
-736 QSGPLSWAEDWP
+736 QSGPLSWAQDRP

-759 GRQYAKAERALC
+759 GRQYSKAERALC
-771 DFREALEGLA
+771 DFRGALEGLA